1 MSTQM
6 HSNTLQQP
14 HCTTIRAN
22 LTKSL
27 VTIHEVVQSFKK
39 KHDCPILYQK
49 QTNKCLVTCKTKN
62 ITNQSQVLNW
72 KLHFQPNV
80 TIKTYF
86 SFNIIKYRLKKRGGL
101 LPHKVWAYTSVCVC
115 VCINC
120 SINTMLS
127 LTNKHFWSPVSYPQ
141 NSDGSS
147 WVSPQ
152 CLSEFS
158 YWIFWICEII
168 CPLSLE

>member
-1 MSTQM
+1 M
-6 HSNTLQQP
+6 
-14 HCTTIRAN
+14 
-22 LTKSL
+22 
-27 VTIHEVVQSFKK
+27 
-39 KHDCPILYQK
+39 
-49 QTNKCLVTCKTKN
+49 VTCKTKN

-72 KLHFQPNV
+72 KLNFQPNV

-127 LTNKHFWSPVSYPQ
+127 LTNKHFEAHFPIPKIVMDLPGLAPSVS
-141 NSDGSS
+141 
-147 WVSPQ
+147 
-152 CLSEFS
+152 
-158 YWIFWICEII
+158 
-168 CPLSLE
+168 LSLPSEYFGFVRKFAPWVWSKHKFGSCGHQSRTSASFDYASSTEPNVLIYYETRF